1 MSKIGDLFVK
11 LGLKKDEF
19 SRGLNEAGKESEGFV
34 SKLKGIGTK
43 AAAVWAAI
51 GVGAVAL
58 ADKFAHTSQRFG
70 DLWDQTMAGM
80 RGAWDQFTTALT
92 NFDFAGLGQRIKN
105 AFDAA
110 RQSAAAHDAEFE
122 VTNSINLRK
131 AEMREELAILQQRM
145 RNQNLSNEE
154 RLKAQKE
161 YLAKMQPLYDQEA
174 AMRKDIML
182 ADTEEYLTNAKVAV
196 NATNREALRT
206 FLTDV
211 APNGQLLEALD
222 AYTKRNQGKR
232 RTKFTAEQERLV
244 DQFLE
249 RYDAN
254 TGATIA
260 ALATYYQGTND
271 KTAKKVVDALEGYY
285 SATGAFADETRR
297 VQQLGDSI
305 LNSSRSAAAKE
316 KKSPLADI
324 EKAMAEGNRKV
335 EERIRQRQAM
345 LKEVQDAMEEDFAD
359 FENRFGAD
367 MERLAQQMVAPF
379 EEVNERALQLGE
391 EFHDA
396 IIEGYSEGIQT
407 LTDQLFGLEEM
418 NPGAVLQALLTP
430 FADLAI
436 NEGKI
441 LVAAGLG
448 IEAIKDALSSLNG
461 VAAIAAGATLIT
473 IGSAVKSGLAALA
486 KAGGSA
492 GYASTYTGTASG
504 NGTQNIATEMT
515 IYVEGRISGRDIVL
529 SGQKTVNQWNR

>member
-19 SRGLNEAGKESEGFV
+19 SNGLKTAGKESESFV

-70 DLWDQTMAGM
+70 DIWDQTMAGM
-80 RGAWDQFTTALT
+80 KAAWNQFTTSLT

-122 VTNSINLRK
+122 VTNAINLRK
-131 AEMREELAILQQRM
+131 AEMREELAILQVQM
-145 RNQNLSNEE
+145 RNQNLSQEQ
-154 RLKAQKE
+154 RLAAQRE
-161 YLAKMQPLYDQEA
+161 YLAKLKPLYEQEA
-174 AMRKDIML
+174 ALRKDIML
-182 ADTEEYLTNAKVAV
+182 ADTQEYLANAGVAV
-196 NATNREALRT
+196 TANNRDALRT

-211 APNGQLLEALD
+211 APNSQLIEALD
-222 AYTKRNQGKR
+222 AYTRRNQGRKGG
-232 RTKFTAEQERLV
+232 KFTAEQEKIV
-244 DQFLE
+244 DNFLAN
-249 RYDAN
+249 YDAN

-260 ALATYYQGTND
+260 ALATYYQGSND

-285 SATGAFADETRR
+285 AATGAFSDETRR
-297 VQQLGDSI
+297 VQQLGDS
-305 LNSSRSAAAKE
+305 LMASTAATAKTE

-324 EKAMAEGNRKV
+324 EKAMEQGNRIV
-335 EERIRQRQAM
+335 EEKIRQRQAM
-345 LKEVQDAMEEDFAD
+345 LKELQDDMDADFED
-359 FENRFGAD
+359 FENRLGAD
-367 MERLAQQMVAPF
+367 MERLAQEMVGPF

-396 IIEGYSEGIQT
+396 IISGYAEGIQT
-407 LTDQLFGLEEM
+407 LTDQLFGLEDM

-441 LVAAGLG
+441 LMAAGLG
-448 IEAIKDALSSLNG
+448 IEAIKEALSSLNG
-461 VAAIAAGATLIT
+461 PVAIAAGAALIAV
-473 IGSAVKSGLAALA
+473 GSAVKSGLAALA
-486 KAGGSA
+486 QAGGSA
-492 GYASTYTGTASG
+492 GYASTYNGASG
-504 NGTQNIATEMT
+504 SGTQTFATEMT

>member
-19 SRGLNEAGKESEGFV
+19 SNGLKTAGKESESFA
-34 SKLKGIGTK
+34 SKVKGIGTK

-80 RGAWDQFTTALT
+80 KAAWNQFTTSLT

-122 VTNSINLRK
+122 VTNAINLRK
-131 AEMREELAILQQRM
+131 AEMREELAILQVQM
-145 RNQNLSNEE
+145 RNQNLSQEQ
-154 RLKAQKE
+154 RLAAQRE
-161 YLAKMQPLYDQEA
+161 YLAKLKPLYEQEA
-174 AMRKDIML
+174 ALRKDIML
-182 ADTEEYLTNAKVAV
+182 AETQEYLANAGVAV
-196 NATNREALRT
+196 TANNRDALRT

-211 APNGQLLEALD
+211 APNSQLIEALD
-222 AYTKRNQGKR
+222 AYTRRNQGRKGG
-232 RTKFTAEQERLV
+232 KFTAEQEKIV
-244 DQFLE
+244 DNFLAN
-249 RYDAN
+249 YDAN

-260 ALATYYQGTND
+260 ALATYYQGSND

-285 SATGAFADETRR
+285 AATGAFSDETRR
-297 VQQLGDSI
+297 VQQLGDS
-305 LNSSRSAAAKE
+305 LMASTAATAKTE

-324 EKAMAEGNRKV
+324 EKAMEQGNRIV
-335 EERIRQRQAM
+335 EEKIRQRQAM
-345 LKEVQDAMEEDFAD
+345 LKELQDDMDADFED
-359 FENRFGAD
+359 FENRLGAD
-367 MERLAQQMVAPF
+367 MERLAQEMVGPF
-379 EEVNERALQLGE
+379 EEVNERAIQLGE

-396 IIEGYSEGIQT
+396 IISGYAEGIQT
-407 LTDQLFGLEEM
+407 LTDQLFGLEDM

-441 LVAAGLG
+441 LMAAGLG
-448 IEAIKDALSSLNG
+448 IEAIKEALSSLNG
-461 VAAIAAGATLIT
+461 PVAIAAGAALIAV
-473 IGSAVKSGLAALA
+473 GSAVKSGLAALA
-486 KAGGSA
+486 QAGGSA
-492 GYASTYTGTASG
+492 GYASTYNGASG
-504 NGTQNIATEMT
+504 SGTQTFATEMT